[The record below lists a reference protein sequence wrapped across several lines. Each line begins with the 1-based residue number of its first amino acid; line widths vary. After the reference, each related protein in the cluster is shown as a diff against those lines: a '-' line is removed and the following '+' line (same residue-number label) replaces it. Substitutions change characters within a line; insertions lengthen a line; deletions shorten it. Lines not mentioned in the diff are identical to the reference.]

1 MTVPADL
8 VVQFQD
14 AFAHFD
20 RLNCGIIPTKLLG
33 QVLRFVG
40 ENPSEAE
47 IQDMMNEVDAS
58 STGSFR
64 FPSFLVMMARKYD
77 DNSAEDEIREAFKVF
92 DSDVYL
98 LFTRIKQEWPG
109 GHKVAPDG
117 NGFINRQEL
126 RYVMM
131 NLGENM
137 EEEDKTVV
145 AGRFTFL
152 ANGDRMFDR

>member
-92 DSDVYL
+92 DSD
-98 LFTRIKQEWPG
+98 
-109 GHKVAPDG
+109 G

>member
-92 DSDVYL
+92 DSD
-98 LFTRIKQEWPG
+98 
-109 GHKVAPDG
+109 G

-137 EEEDKTVV
+137 EEEVEKKE
-145 AGRFTFL
+145 
-152 ANGDRMFDR
+152 MFV

>member
-92 DSDVYL
+92 DSD
-98 LFTRIKQEWPG
+98 
-109 GHKVAPDG
+109 G

-137 EEEDKTVV
+137 EEEEIECLIDEIDID
-145 AGRFTFL
+145 
-152 ANGDRMFDR
+152 GDGQINYEEFYLMMTSTK